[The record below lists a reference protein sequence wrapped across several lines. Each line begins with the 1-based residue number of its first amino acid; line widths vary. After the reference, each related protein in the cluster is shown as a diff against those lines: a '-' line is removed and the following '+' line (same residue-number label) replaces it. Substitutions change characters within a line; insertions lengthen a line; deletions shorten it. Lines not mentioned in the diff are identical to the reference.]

1 MLDEGALKQSLSD
14 PKHGGFVGQNF
25 GRYEILA
32 TISKGGVGAVFRAR
46 HKELGQLV
54 ALKLLLREDPG
65 PEAVGRFRREAQV
78 LARIKHPNVVGISD
92 LGEENGVP
100 FLIMEL
106 IDGRDLYRAVRAPG
120 GEAQDFEWIVDVM
133 TNVARALA
141 YCHDQAVIHRD
152 VKPHNIIVEHGTGR
166 AVLTDFG
173 LVKRDPS
180 KLGAGAADGQS
191 QLSHAG
197 ALLGTPSFM
206 APEQFEPDGPFGSVE
221 TRTDVWGFGATLFF
235 MLTGRPPFTATNVVD
250 LYHQVTTQPVPGP
263 GSIRA
268 SVPVVLDEVVAAC
281 LKKNVAER
289 PTMAE
294 LIPRLEALQGRL
306 SRASSRRGL
315 RHTLVIVLVLV
326 GLLGLDVL
334 WLHPQ
339 RGTRLARLAMTSAA
353 EEHAGGD
360 GQGAPSPP
368 TPLPAGQEAFDAV
381 AVRASRG
388 EVDAM
393 LRLGLLLKDGVGV
406 ARDPVR
412 ALEWFRKA
420 ADGGDA
426 TAVFWLGVCADRG
439 VGAPRDPQE
448 ARRRFEAAAREGHPK
463 AMLWLGTYLAEG
475 RAGPAAP
482 AEALEWFVRARDL
495 GERDLRARALVELMK
510 LRQAHPE
517 LAR

>member
-1 MLDEGALKQSLSD
+1 MLDEGALKRGLSD
-14 PKHGGFVGQNF
+14 PKHGGFVGQDF

-78 LARIKHPNVVGISD
+78 LAKIKHPNVVGISD

-100 FLIMEL
+100 LLIMEL
-106 IDGRDLYRAVRAPG
+106 IDGRNLYQAVRGPG
-120 GEAQDFEWIVDVM
+120 GEVQDFQWVVDVM
-133 TNVARALA
+133 IDVARALA
-141 YCHDQAVIHRD
+141 HVHEQGVIHRD

-180 KLGAGAADGQS
+180 KLGAGAGADGQS

-197 ALLGTPSFM
+197 TLLGTPSFM
-206 APEQFEPDGPFGSVE
+206 APEQFEPDGPFGAVE

-250 LYHQVTTQPVPGP
+250 LYHQVTTQPVPSP
-263 GSIRA
+263 GSIRG

-281 LKKNVAER
+281 LKKRVDER

-294 LIPRLEALQGRL
+294 LIPRLEALQGKL

-315 RHTLVIVLVLV
+315 RHTLVIVLGLA

-334 WLHPQ
+334 WLHPH
-339 RGTRLARLAMTSAA
+339 RGTRLARLAIAA
-353 EEHAGGD
+353 PTDGAGAATTA
-360 GQGAPSPP
+360 QVPV
-368 TPLPAGQEAFDAV
+368 PAGQETFDAV

-393 LRLGLLLKDGVGV
+393 LRLALMLKDGVG
-406 ARDPVR
+406 APRDPVK
-412 ALEWFRKA
+412 ALEWFGKA
-420 ADGGDA
+420 AAGGDVTA
-426 TAVFWLGVCADRG
+426 TFWLGVCADRG
-439 VGAPRDPQE
+439 IGAPRDAQE

-463 AMLWLGTYLAEG
+463 AMLWLGSYLAEG
-475 RAGPAAP
+475 RGGPADP
-482 AEALEWFVRARDL
+482 AAARDWLVKARDL
-495 GERDLRARALVELMK
+495 GGQDLKTRALEELTK

-517 LAR
+517 LGRE

>member
-1 MLDEGALKQSLSD
+1 MLDEGALKRGLTD
-14 PKHGGFVGQNF
+14 PKHGGFVGQDF

-54 ALKLLLREDPG
+54 ALKLLLREDPS

-78 LARIKHPNVVGISD
+78 LARIKHENVVGISD

-106 IDGRDLYRAVRAPG
+106 IDGRNLYQAVRGPG
-120 GEAQDFEWIVDVM
+120 GEVQDFEWVVDVM
-133 TNVARALA
+133 TDVARALA
-141 YCHDQAVIHRD
+141 HVHEQGVIHRD

-180 KLGAGAADGQS
+180 KLGAASADGQS

-197 ALLGTPSFM
+197 TLLGTPSFM
-206 APEQFEPDGPFGSVE
+206 APEQFEPDGPFGAVE

-250 LYHQVTTQPVPGP
+250 LYHQVTTQPVPSP

-289 PTMAE
+289 PTMSE

-315 RHTLVIVLVLV
+315 RHTLVIVLGLTA
-326 GLLGLDVL
+326 LLGADVL
-334 WLHPQ
+334 WLHPR
-339 RGTRLARLAMTSAA
+339 RGTRLARLAIAA
-353 EEHAGGD
+353 PPEGAGETPA
-360 GQGAPSPP
+360 QAPV
-368 TPLPAGQEAFDAV
+368 PAGEETFDAV

-393 LRLGLLLKDGVGV
+393 LRLGVMLKDGLGTP
-406 ARDPVR
+406 RDPVR
-412 ALEWFRKA
+412 AVEWFRKA
-420 ADGGDA
+420 ADSGDV
-426 TAVFWLGVCADRG
+426 TAMFWLGVCADRG
-439 VGAPRDPQE
+439 LGGARDPQE
-448 ARRRFEAAAREGHPK
+448 ARRRFEAAAREGHAK
-463 AMLWLGTYLAEG
+463 AMLWLGSYLAEG
-475 RAGPAAP
+475 KGGPADPVA
-482 AEALEWFVRARDL
+482 ARDWFVKARDL
-495 GERDLRARALVELMK
+495 GDAALKGRALEELTK
-510 LRQAHPE
+510 LRRAHPE

>member
-1 MLDEGALKQSLSD
+1 MLDHGALERGLTD
-14 PKHGGFVGQNF
+14 PKHGGFVGQDF

-54 ALKLLLREDPG
+54 ALKLLLREDPS
-65 PEAVGRFRREAQV
+65 PEAIGRFRREAQV
-78 LARIKHPNVVGISD
+78 LAKIKHPNVVGISD

-100 FLIMEL
+100 FLVMEL
-106 IDGRDLYRAVRAPG
+106 IDGRNLYQAVRGPG
-120 GEAQDFEWIVDVM
+120 GEVQDFEWIVDVM
-133 TNVARALA
+133 TDVARALA
-141 YCHDQAVIHRD
+141 YCHEQGVIHRD

-180 KLGAGAADGQS
+180 KALGAADGQS

-197 ALLGTPSFM
+197 TLLGTPSFM

-235 MLTGRPPFTATNVVD
+235 MLTGRPPFTASNVVD
-250 LYHQVTTQPVPGP
+250 LYHQVTTQPVPSP

-294 LIPRLEALQGRL
+294 LIPRLEALQGKL

-315 RHTLVIVLVLV
+315 RHTLVIVLGLM

-334 WLHPQ
+334 WLHPH
-339 RGTRLARLAMTSAA
+339 RGTRLARLAIASGDAA
-353 EEHAGGD
+353 GEPGPA
-360 GQGAPSPP
+360 QVPV
-368 TPLPAGQEAFDAV
+368 PAGEETFDAV

-393 LRLGLLLKDGVGV
+393 VRLGVMLKDGVGV
-406 ARDPVR
+406 ERDPAK

-420 ADGGDA
+420 ADMGDP
-426 TAVFWLGVCADRG
+426 TAMFWLGVCADRG
-439 VGAPRDPQE
+439 VGAARDLAE
-448 ARRRFEAAAREGHPK
+448 ARRRFEAAAREGHHK

-475 RAGPAAP
+475 KGGPADP
-482 AEALEWFVRARDL
+482 AAARDWFVKARDL
-495 GERDLRARALVELMK
+495 GPQELKARAIEELVK

-517 LAR
+517 LAQ